1 MEKEKT
7 KRRGQEQSTNSQNND
22 GGCSVDQSPDI
33 SCESAD
39 INNEN
44 TPETKRVKFN
54 LKPGKEEVKVL
65 YQIQ

>member
-44 TPETKRVKFN
+44 TPETKS
-54 LKPGKEEVKVL
+54 E
-65 YQIQ
+65 I